1 MSGAALMS
9 VVAQDVLVL
18 MALALTLALMLRI
31 VGPGRLRAQ
40 QHNLTLFVIAMAVWG
55 FFLLANL
62 AFLLCGDLWLANES
76 FIRINGFVQSWVR
89 WAFEATAMLLFFVG
103 LVHLVRRL
111 AVLEEGVAKS
121 TAQIETERDAR
132 DGLESALKAEA
143 STQRELSRAKSE
155 FLLGLSHELRTPLN
169 GIIGLGSLLEN
180 TQLAD
185 DQRRLLGALQQSAH
199 AMLSRLTE
207 VLDLSRLENE
217 RVEPRTVAFSPAE
230 ATKSVEALFLPLAVE
245 KGLRMSCVIS
255 PAAETTVIGDNILTK
270 QILSALVSNA
280 IKYTQRGTVDI
291 KADLAGSGGGYAWLT
306 LTVTDTGLGMPEE
319 LVRQIRQQG
328 AASAGAEG
336 GIGLFIAQRLAR
348 LMGGD
353 LTIASGPDE
362 QGSVVTAR
370 IQVQGEPDTGQAK
383 ALS

>member
-1 MSGAALMS
+1 MAMTVWGLFHAA
-9 VVAQDVLVL
+9 
-18 MALALTLALMLRI
+18 
-31 VGPGRLRAQ
+31 
-40 QHNLTLFVIAMAVWG
+40 NLT
-55 FFLLANL
+55 FLLL
-62 AFLLCGDLWLANES
+62 GDIWLGHDDI
-76 FIRINGFVQSWVR
+76 IRIHGFVQSWVR
-89 WAFEATAMLLFFVG
+89 WPFDAVAALLFLAG
-103 LVHLVRRL
+103 LVRL
-111 AVLEEGVAKS
+111 AGYLTELEASVAKS

-132 DGLESALKAEA
+132 DGVASALKAEA
-143 STQRELSRAKSE
+143 RAQRELSRTKSE

-255 PAAETTVIGDNILTK
+255 PAAETMVIGDNILTK

-291 KADLAGSGGGYAWLT
+291 KADLAGGGGGYAWLT

-362 QGSVVTAR
+362 AGSVVTAR
-370 IQVQGEPDTGQAK
+370 IQVQGDPETGPAEVS
-383 ALS
+383 L